1 MDKEQLSERDIC
13 RLGIPKMGIITPEM
27 GTRAIRSVSQSEGL
41 AGALFSKTQQR
52 VLGLLFGN
60 PDRSFY
66 LTEII
71 ARARGGTGTVQRELA
86 RLEAS
91 ALVTTRRVGNQI
103 HYQANPESPVF
114 EELRGIV
121 AKTVGLTDPLRQSLR
136 SVAPKITAAF
146 VYGSV
151 ASRKETARS
160 DIDLMIISDRLT
172 YADVY
177 RALESAGKAL
187 GRQIN
192 PTIYSRAEFTKR
204 LKARN
209 PFLTKVMR
217 LPKLWIIGSED
228 DLAA

>member
-1 MDKEQLSERDIC
+1 
-13 RLGIPKMGIITPEM
+13 M
-27 GTRAIRSVSQSEGL
+27 GTRTSGAAAESGGL

-66 LTEII
+66 LTEVI
-71 ARARGGTGTVQRELA
+71 ARARGGTGTVARELA

-91 ALVTTRRVGNQI
+91 GLVTTRRVGNQI

-114 EELRGIV
+114 DELRGIV
-121 AKTVGLTDPLRQSLR
+121 AKTVGLTDPLRQALR
-136 SVAPKITAAF
+136 SVAAKITAAF

-172 YADVY
+172 YEDVY

-192 PTIYSRAEFTKR
+192 PTIYSRAEFSKR
-204 LKARN
+204 LKTRN
-209 PFLTKVMR
+209 PFVTKMMR

-228 DLAA
+228 ALAA